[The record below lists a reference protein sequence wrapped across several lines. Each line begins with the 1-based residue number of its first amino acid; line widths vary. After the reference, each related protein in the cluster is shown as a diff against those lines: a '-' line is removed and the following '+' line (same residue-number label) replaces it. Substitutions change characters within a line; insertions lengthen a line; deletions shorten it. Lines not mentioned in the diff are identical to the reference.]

1 MLSKK
6 SRRILSTGCKGFPL
20 AMTSPIKGVRIR
32 DNPETKKREA
42 LDSLGNVFAVIDK
55 EVLDHLN
62 TFKKPEELRAFAAEK
77 QMPFPLTPWG
87 SFAMVKFSLDAQ
99 REREK
104 LLPQNNVKEFNGVAD
119 DGTIWLPPG
128 SRKH

>member
-1 MLSKK
+1 M
-6 SRRILSTGCKGFPL
+6 
-20 AMTSPIKGVRIR
+20 PIKGVRIR

-42 LDSLGNVFAVIDK
+42 LDSFGNVFAVIDK

-104 LLPQNNVKEFNGVAD
+104 LLPQNTVKEFNGVAD